1 MVTMPDEMKEPLVA
15 TAEIDAPKSHPSVTN
30 KGFTLRTPVIVRS
43 PNWLGDCIMAMPA
56 VRNLKTL
63 LGPEPLTVAA
73 PAKIA
78 AIWRTCP
85 FVDQVIP
92 LEKPR
97 SFIKSSAQLRQG
109 KYGAAVLLPNSL
121 RTALEATLSLIPQII
136 GYPGHAR
143 AWLLTN
149 VVEKSAFSFQRQHL
163 QYAYID
169 LISALGGSD
178 DDTFPALTVPKLAP
192 AADDAKP
199 QLSLCPGAE
208 YGPAK
213 RWPAAYY
220 AEVARKFINEHNAHV
235 VLLGA
240 AKDKECAAEITALC
254 PGVENKVGQTSL
266 DDFITE
272 LIRSRLVL
280 CNDSGSMHLASALG
294 VPTVAIFGST
304 EPRRTSPLG
313 PRTDVLREHVP
324 CSPCFLRECPLDFR
338 CMTELPPEKVLPVCL
353 SRWAGLTSV
362 TLDSVKISRTYL
374 T

>member
-1 MVTMPDEMKEPLVA
+1 MA
-15 TAEIDAPKSHPSVTN
+15 AEIKEQVVAATETDAPKAIPSVTTR
-30 KGFTLRTPVIVRS
+30 GFTLRTPVVVRS
-43 PNWLGDCIMAMPA
+43 PNWLGDCVMAMPA
-56 VRNLKTL
+56 VRNLKKV
-63 LGPEPLTVAA
+63 LGSEPLTVAA

-85 FVDQVIP
+85 FVDQVIA

-97 SFIKSSAQLRQG
+97 SFLRSSSQLRAG
-109 KYGAAVLLPNSL
+109 KFGSAVLLPNSL
-121 RTALEATLSLIPQII
+121 RTAAEATLALIPQII

-149 VVEKSAFSFQRQHL
+149 VVEKSAFNFQRQHL

-169 LISALGGSD
+169 LISAIGGD
-178 DDTFPALTVPKLAP
+178 DADSFPELRVPALDASP
-192 AADDAKP
+192 AADGRP

-213 RWPAAYY
+213 RWPAPFY
-220 AEVARKFINEHNAHV
+220 AEVAKRFIAEHNARV

-240 AKDKECAAEITALC
+240 PKDQLAAAMITALC
-254 PGVENKVGQTSL
+254 PEVEDKTGKTSL
-266 DDFITE
+266 DEFIAE
-272 LIRSRLVL
+272 LTRSKLVL

-304 EPRRTSPLG
+304 EPRRTAPLG
-313 PRTDVLREHVP
+313 PRTAILREHVP

-338 CMTELPPEKVLPVCL
+338 CMTALPPETVIPVCEA
-353 SRWAGLTSV
+353 RWQGDCPAP
-362 TLDSVKISRTYL
+362 I
-374 T
+374 

>member
-1 MVTMPDEMKEPLVA
+1 MLQMVNEMKEQLAAAGLPNP
-15 TAEIDAPKSHPSVTN
+15 EITHTMGA
-30 KGFTLRTPVIVRS
+30 GFALKTPVVVRS
-43 PNWLGDCIMAMPA
+43 PNWLGDCIIAMPG
-56 VRNLKTL
+56 VRNLKAL
-63 LGPEPLTVAA
+63 LGSQPLTVAA

-78 AIWRTCP
+78 AIWRACP
-85 FVDQVIP
+85 FVDEVIP

-97 SFIKSSAQLRQG
+97 SFVRSSGQLRE
-109 KYGAAVLLPNSL
+109 KKFGAAILLPNSL
-121 RTALEATLSLIPQII
+121 RTAAEATLGLIPQII

-149 VVEKSAFSFQRQHL
+149 VVHKSAFNFARQH
-163 QYAYID
+163 QKYAYVD
-169 LISALGGSD
+169 LMSALGASEDASFPELRLPEGITKPVSD
-178 DDTFPALTVPKLAP
+178 R
-192 AADDAKP
+192 P

-220 AEVARKFINEHNAHV
+220 AEIAKTFITQHNAKV

-240 AKDKECAAEITALC
+240 AKDRECADAIATIC
-254 PGVENKVGQTSL
+254 SGVENKVGQTTL
-266 DDFITE
+266 EEFMGE
-272 LIRSRLVL
+272 LAASRLVV

-313 PRTDVLREHVP
+313 PCTDVLREHVA

-338 CMTELPPEKVLPVCL
+338 CMHALPPEKVLPVCL
-353 SRWAGLTSV
+353 QRWG
-362 TLDSVKISRTYL
+362 
-374 T
+374 